1 MTIVSQHRTPDKKRT
16 FKGHCPETSIRT
28 DMDTPL
34 KGCPF
39 VRLSGNRRRNRM
51 IYEKEVNIGGEVIK
65 LCAEEDAVIRVWVN
79 GEETIDLPL
88 VFNEQLTITLT
99 LAGLMA
105 LESGES
111 YQDEDIVE
119 VEFQNDGSRY

>member
-1 MTIVSQHRTPDKKRT
+1 
-16 FKGHCPETSIRT
+16 
-28 DMDTPL
+28 
-34 KGCPF
+34 
-39 VRLSGNRRRNRM
+39 M
-51 IYEKEVNIGGEVIK
+51 IYEKKVNIYGKRIK

-88 VFNEQLTITLT
+88 VYNEQLTITLT

-111 YQDEDIVE
+111 YQHEDIVE
-119 VEFQNDGSRY
+119 VEFQNDGSQY